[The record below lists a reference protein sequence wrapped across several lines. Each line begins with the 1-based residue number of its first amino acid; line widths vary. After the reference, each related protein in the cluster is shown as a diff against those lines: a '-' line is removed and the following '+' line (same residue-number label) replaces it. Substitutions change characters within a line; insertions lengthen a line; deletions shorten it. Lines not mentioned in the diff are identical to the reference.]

1 MDRSAIL
8 CGEARWDALVV
19 GWGVVSV
26 AALVATGA
34 LAEEYKIGDVDLT
47 VSGAVT
53 AGTEVRTTDRNPA
66 LIFAPNG
73 KKAGIPATA
82 LSGANQDDGN
92 LNYARGSPVSSVAK
106 GFATVNARYEN
117 YGVL

>member
-34 LAEEYKIGDVDLT
+34 FAEEYKIGDVDLT
-47 VSGAVT
+47 VSGAAT
-53 AGTEVRTTDRNPA
+53 AGSEIRTTSRNPA
-66 LIFAPNG
+66 LIFGPNG
-73 KKAGIPATA
+73 QRAGIPATA
-82 LSGANQDDGN
+82 LSGSNQDDGN
-92 LNYARGSPVSSVAK
+92 LNYGKGEPV
-106 GFATVNARYEN
+106 
-117 YGVL
+117 